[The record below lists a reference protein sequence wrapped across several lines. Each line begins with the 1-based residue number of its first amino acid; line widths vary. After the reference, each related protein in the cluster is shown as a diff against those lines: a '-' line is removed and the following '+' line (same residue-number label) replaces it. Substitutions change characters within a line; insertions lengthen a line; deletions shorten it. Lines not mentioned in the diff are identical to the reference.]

1 MKISVYAR
9 GSNPAVDRHIQ
20 RKSLSYC
27 ERQVKEALADW
38 VDPSDPT
45 KGILC
50 REFLAFG
57 EKLTP
62 AAPEQVSKLTRRRNS
77 LPPLEV
83 SQTQYDDPIKNSTTR
98 QDRHC
103 LIVRAEAFA
112 RLCELALY
120 QTPAQA

>member
-1 MKISVYAR
+1 MRVSVFPR
-9 GSNPAVDRHIQ
+9 GANPRIDRPNQ
-20 RKSLSYC
+20 RKSLAYATEEVEC
-27 ERQVKEALADW
+27 GRADW
-38 VDPSDPT
+38 VNPQDHSQ
-45 KGILC
+45 GILC
-50 REFLAFG
+50 RAILYGG
-57 EKLTP
+57 ERLVP
-62 AAPEQVSKLTRRRNS
+62 AAPEALKKLSRRNA

-83 SQTQYDDPIKNSTTR
+83 SQTQYDDPVKSSETR